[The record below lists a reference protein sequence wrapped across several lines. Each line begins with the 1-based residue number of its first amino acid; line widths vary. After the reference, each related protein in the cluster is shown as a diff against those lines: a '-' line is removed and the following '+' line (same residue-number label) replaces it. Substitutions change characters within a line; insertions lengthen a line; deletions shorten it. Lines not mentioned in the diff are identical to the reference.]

1 VRPVG
6 ILPFHSLREVGI
18 QNEGEL
24 VVPRALGQ
32 LSWKLEVGRACLDTN
47 HSMALKISGLC
58 VVCIHKHCEI
68 EHVEFLELGEL
79 KSKQLRLQ
87 NFVCFE

>member
-1 VRPVG
+1 MRG
-6 ILPFHSLREVGI
+6 SLLFREHWG
-18 QNEGEL
+18 NF
-24 VVPRALGQ
+24 LG
-32 LSWKLEVGRACLDTN
+32 SWKLEELAWTRTIVWHLN
-47 HSMALKISGLC
+47 ISGLC

-68 EHVEFLELGEL
+68 EHAEFLELGEL

>member
-1 VRPVG
+1 VEVRPVG

-18 QNEGEL
+18 QNVGEL

-47 HSMALKISGLC
+47 HSMTLKISGIC
-58 VVCIHKHCEI
+58 VVCIPKYCEI
-68 EHVEFLELGEL
+68 EHIDFLNWGD
-79 KSKQLRLQ
+79 
-87 NFVCFE
+87 